1 MNGNIFI
8 IIFGILILSNC
19 KQKSGIEYS
28 FVDVQINKS
37 DYYLTLPK
45 DIKENK
51 VTSYT
56 EGFYQ
61 HFIFSDNSYVIILR
75 GGNAELEL
83 PKSDNPEIYSRYENI
98 DRIRMVY
105 GNVKTERKAEFDK
118 AFDLMKKNGI
128 KKK

>member
-28 FVDVQINKS
+28 FVDVQINRS
-37 DYYLTLPK
+37 NSYLTLPI

-51 VTSYT
+51 VTSFT

-61 HFIFSDNSYVIILR
+61 HFIFSDNSYVIILK

-83 PKSDNPEIYSRYENI
+83 PKSDNPEIYSRYESI